1 MRILIPVLAFATAAP
16 EAVAQSIVTGAVSGT
31 VLDESGSPMPSA
43 HVILTEVIIGW
54 QREQETGAGGR
65 YDFFFLPPG
74 EYEVFAEQLGY
85 RPSRVRGVPV
95 ERGRATTVPIRLA
108 PTPPPV
114 DSVDVREY
122 AGGTVGLKGLSSA
135 RGFSSLELERLPA
148 RNREFAELGR
158 FSSVSLETLS
168 VEGLPARL
176 SGMVIDGIP
185 YVGAG
190 HPGLADST
198 FGSPAFPFSQFAGA
212 ELLTNG
218 VDIEYA
224 GFAGASLSGRTVRGT
239 RELEVRGFADWSGQ
253 ALRSSDHFD
262 PGSVANTTLRG
273 GVMITGPVIRDTAHF
288 VLGAEARRLETP
300 LPKAW
305 TSTGLD
311 SALLAVASDSFAV
324 DLAGYLRPRLVK
336 ADLVS
341 AFGRFDGQIGE
352 RYALTVRANFASL
365 SVENP
370 HVGDSPFIGLGA
382 KLEGA
387 DANGVAQFTSS
398 WSPTIGMEL
407 RVALEYSKRDY
418 SPLDLP
424 ATVLAEEPIVFGDDP
439 AFPGRFERFAFRA
452 SETIHLRLGTHQLK
466 VGGSALL
473 ASFDH
478 AYAFGRGGQFMFGGI
493 NDFAGLGGAFGQS
506 VGPPPSAGFTTSE
519 FGGFIQDTWRA
530 TPGLEMTL
538 GFRVDWEL
546 LPGDEVPLNDAWL
559 ERTGLINNAFDE
571 TITKFSPRF
580 GLRWDVGNWHRW
592 LVRAQAGIHHGT
604 VDPGIFAEVI
614 THNGGPLVRR
624 GIGSLGRWPETPDS
638 TAAPVGGPSLTL
650 PGQGFEAPRTFRTS
664 LGVTVVLDPATEL
677 DLSGAYRHT
686 DLLSRRHDLNLPL
699 APSGRDQFGRPVYG
713 TLDQQGSVVGVEPVS
728 NRRFTEFDLVSSLDA
743 DGVSDYWGLTA
754 TLERRVGGL
763 LNLVA
768 SYTYSRTED
777 NLLTGGGPGGELS
790 PFPTGLN
797 GREWSDGLSDFDVP
811 HRVTVGAELDVS
823 VFRLAGFFRHQSG
836 FPFTPGFRNGVDANG
851 DGSFSNDPAFIDDG
865 IPGVADLLSQWEC
878 LRTQLGRFAKKN
890 SCRADPINT
899 LDVRLALRVFE
910 MAGYGV
916 QIVADGL
923 NLLDPK
929 SAVLDRALYLVDAS
943 GTLVTDA
950 ATGDVTVP
958 LIVNPS
964 FGRPAHL
971 LSSGRFIRLGV
982 KVGS

>member
-1 MRILIPVLAFATAAP
+1 MRILIPVFAFATAAP

-43 HVILTEVIIGW
+43 HVILTEVITGL

-95 ERGRATTVPIRLA
+95 ERGGATTVPIRLA
-108 PTPPPV
+108 PAPPPV
-114 DSVDVREY
+114 LSVDVVEY
-122 AGGTVGLKGLSSA
+122 AGGTLGLQGPSSS
-135 RGFSSLELERLPA
+135 RGFSSLELERLPE

-176 SGMVIDGIP
+176 TGMVIDGIP
-185 YVGAG
+185 YVGVA

-198 FGSPAFPFSQFAGA
+198 FGSAAFPFSQFAGA

-218 VDIEYA
+218 VDVEYA
-224 GFAGASLSGRTVRGT
+224 GLAGASLSGRTVRGT
-239 RELEVRGFADWSGQ
+239 RDLQVRGFADWSGE

-262 PGSVANTTLRG
+262 PESVANTTLRG
-273 GVMITGPVIRDTAHF
+273 GVLITGPVIRDTAHF
-288 VLGAEARRLETP
+288 VLGAEVRRLETP

-311 SALLAVASDSFAV
+311 SALLAVAGDSFAV
-324 DLAGYLRPRLVK
+324 DLAGYLRPRLVT

-341 AFGRFDGQIGE
+341 AFYRFDRQIGE
-352 RYALTVRANFASL
+352 GNALTVRTNFAGL
-365 SVENP
+365 SVKNP

-382 KLEGA
+382 KLEGV

-398 WSPTIGMEL
+398 LSPTIGMEL

-418 SPLDLP
+418 RSLDLP
-424 ATVLAEEPIVFGDDP
+424 ATVLAEGPIAFGDDP
-439 AFPGRFERFAFRA
+439 AFPGRFERLAFRA
-452 SETIHLRLGTHQLK
+452 SEAFHLRLGTHQLK
-466 VGGSALL
+466 VGGSALV

-478 AYAFGRGGQFMFGGI
+478 AYAFGRGGQFVFGGI
-493 NDFAGLGGAFGQS
+493 NDFAGLGGAFVQS
-506 VGPPPSAGFTTSE
+506 VGPPPSARFITSE
-519 FGGFIQDTWRA
+519 FGGFLQDTWRA
-530 TPGLEMTL
+530 TPGFEMTL
-538 GFRVDWEL
+538 GFRVDAEV

-559 ERTGLINNAFDE
+559 ERTGLINNAFDQ

-592 LVRAQAGIHHGT
+592 LVHVEAGIHHGT
-604 VDPGIFAEVI
+604 VDPGMFAEVV
-614 THNGGPLVRR
+614 TQNGAPLVRR
-624 GIGSLGRWPETPDS
+624 GIGSLGRWMETPDS
-638 TAAPVGGPSLTL
+638 AAAPVAGPSLTL

-664 LGVTVVLDPATEL
+664 LGVTVALDPATEL

-686 DLLSRRHDLNLPL
+686 ELLPRRHDLNLPL
-699 APSGRDQFGRPVYG
+699 ASGRDQFGRPVYG
-713 TLDQQGSVVGVEPVS
+713 RLDQQGSVVGPEPGS

-743 DGVSDYWGLTA
+743 DGVSDYWGFTA
-754 TLERRVGGL
+754 TLERRVDGF

-777 NLLTGGGPGGELS
+777 NLLTGGGPGGGLS
-790 PFPTGLN
+790 PFPSGLN

-823 VFRLAGFFRHQSG
+823 IFRLAGFFRHQTG

-899 LDVRLALRVFE
+899 LDVRLAFRVLE

-923 NLLDPK
+923 NLLDSK
-929 SAVLDRALYLVDAS
+929 SAALDRALYLVDAS

-964 FGRPAHL
+964 FGRPAHF
-971 LSSGRFIRLGV
+971 LSSGRFIRVGV
-982 KVGS
+982 KIGS